1 MGENLEQ
8 TWQSVDDYFE
18 SRLGLSDDILDAAL
32 SDSNKAGLP
41 AINVTP
47 AQGKFLALIVR
58 AMRARRVLEI
68 GTLGGYSTIW
78 MARELPDDGELITLE
93 ISPKNAQVAQGNLDR
108 AGISDRIRILV
119 APASDSLK
127 RIIADRVEPFDVVFI
142 DADKERSVEYFDAAL
157 ALTRVGSVIIVDNVV
172 RKGAIIDS
180 STSDAMVIGMQRLT
194 ERVAGESR
202 VSATAI
208 QTVGSKGYDGFILA
222 VVIA

>member
-1 MGENLEQ
+1 
-8 TWQSVDDYFE
+8 
-18 SRLGLSDDILDAAL
+18 
-32 SDSNKAGLP
+32 
-41 AINVTP
+41 
-47 AQGKFLALIVR
+47 
-58 AMRARRVLEI
+58 MRARRVLEI

-78 MARELPDDGELITLE
+78 MALELPDDGELITLE
-93 ISPKNAQVAQGNLDR
+93 ISPKNADVAQGNFNR
-108 AGISDRIRILV
+108 AGISDRTRILV

-127 RIIADRVEPFDVVFI
+127 RIIADRAEPFDVVFI

-172 RKGAIIDS
+172 RKGAIIDA

>member
-8 TWQSVDDYFE
+8 TWNSVDDYFE
-18 SRLGLSDDILDAAL
+18 SHLGLSDDVLNAAL

-47 AQGKFLALIVR
+47 AQGKFLALLIR

-93 ISPKNAQVAQGNLDR
+93 ISPKNAEVAQANLDR
-108 AGISDRIRILV
+108 AGISDRTRILV

-127 RIIADRVEPFDVVFI
+127 RIIADRAEPFDVVFI

>member
-32 SDSNKAGLP
+32 SDSSKAGLP

-172 RKGAIIDS
+172 RKGAIIDA

>member
-1 MGENLEQ
+1 VGENLEQ
-8 TWQSVDDYFE
+8 TWNSVDDYFE
-18 SRLGLSDDILDAAL
+18 SQLGLSDDVLDAAL

-93 ISPKNAQVAQGNLDR
+93 ISPKNADVAQGNLDR
-108 AGISDRIRILV
+108 AGISGRTRILV

>member
-32 SDSNKAGLP
+32 SDSSKAGLP

-208 QTVGSKGYDGFILA
+208 QTVGNKGYDGFILA

>member
-1 MGENLEQ
+1 MDENLEQ
-8 TWQSVDDYFE
+8 TWNRVDEYFE
-18 SRLGLSDDILDAAL
+18 SHLGLSDDVLDAAL

-47 AQGKFLALIVR
+47 AHGKFLALIVR

-78 MARELPDDGELITLE
+78 MARELPDDGELVTLE
-93 ISPKNAQVAQGNLDR
+93 ISPKNAEVAQGNLDR
-108 AGISDRIRILV
+108 AGVSDRTRILV

-127 RIIADRVEPFDVVFI
+127 RIIADGAEPFDVVFI

-157 ALTRVGSVIIVDNVV
+157 ALTRIGSVIIVDNVV

-180 STSDAMVIGMQRLT
+180 STSDAMVIGMQQLT

-222 VVIA
+222 VVTA

>member
-32 SDSNKAGLP
+32 SDSSKAGLP

-172 RKGAIIDS
+172 RKGAIIDA

-208 QTVGSKGYDGFILA
+208 QTVGNKGYDGFILA